1 MTVLLVG
8 ETGTGKELFARGMH
22 AASPRSAEP
31 FVAIN
36 CAAIPE
42 TLLESELFGHEP
54 GAFTDAKTLKR
65 GLLEVAERGTV
76 FLDEV
81 AELPPQAPGK
91 APESGGGQA
100 LPPTGRIRRADT
112 PGAHHR
118 RNQHGTRTRR
128 GKQPLSRR
136 EGRWSDAAVSYESL
150 VRDPLANE
158 QTRLSALRWL
168 GRVYLEQG
176 NRGAAMDVLEAAVAA
191 ATQAG
196 SPSKIAQA
204 LNVVAIVHQSSGDL
218 DRAELIYR
226 EARGTAESIR
236 DSEAMAM
243 IDQNLGTVASIRGDI
258 RGALES
264 FQRSLAGYRA
274 LGMLDHAA
282 QVLNNI
288 GLAYTDLGE
297 LDEAE
302 AAYAAAAE
310 AFGEQHDR
318 PNEMNVALNQVQLCI
333 ATGRFDDAQERVEA
347 LLALTGEIAP
357 SWRGE
362 VFRHVGVIARER
374 GDYVKAAEYLGR
386 AGECA
391 EEGEDLLLKA
401 DVAEQLA
408 ELYWTQKRHRDMLA
422 HLNKSHALYSR
433 LKAQHRVAQVER
445 RNAALESRF
454 LEMAHHWGDSIE
466 SKDHYTQGHCER
478 VAFFACV
485 LADSMGMDSRSLFW
499 FRLGALLHDIGKI
512 IVPTEV
518 LNKAGP
524 LTGRGVGDDE
534 APPGGWSRA
543 RCGYRFS
550 RGRTGG
556 HQESSRALGWHRL
569 SGRSGGRR
577 DPLRRAQS
585 SAWRMCTTR
594 SRRRG
599 RIATAC
605 RTRGPRKKCGRQTDN
620 SIPSFWK
627 PFSAGRN
634 LPTFGRG
641 RTPQRT
647 AVFTMDHLPGRGLTA

>member
-1 MTVLLVG
+1 VKL
-8 ETGTGKELFARGMH
+8 
-22 AASPRSAEP
+22 RS
-31 FVAIN
+31 
-36 CAAIPE
+36 
-42 TLLESELFGHEP
+42 TP
-54 GAFTDAKTLKR
+54 GSR
-65 GLLEVAERGTV
+65 E
-76 FLDEV
+76 
-81 AELPPQAPGK
+81 
-91 APESGGGQA
+91 PESPQITALVEQA
-100 LPPTGRIRRADT
+100 KLAE
-112 PGAHHR
+112 
-118 RNQHGTRTRR
+118 
-128 GKQPLSRR
+128 R

-150 VRDPLANE
+150 VRDPLADE

-191 ATQAG
+191 ATQAK

-226 EARGTAESIR
+226 EARGTAESIG
-236 DSEAMAM
+236 DAEGMAM

-288 GLAYTDLGE
+288 GLSYTDLGE
-297 LDEAE
+297 LDAAE
-302 AAYAAAAE
+302 AAYEAAAE

-333 ATGRFDDAQERVEA
+333 ATGRFDEAQQRVES

-391 EEGEDLLLKA
+391 EDGEDLLLKA

-422 HLNKSHALYSR
+422 HLNQSHALYSR

-524 LTGRGVGDDE
+524 LTREEWEIMKRHPEAGLELVADIDFPGDV
-534 APPGGWSRA
+534 RA
-543 RCGYRFS
+543 VIRNHHERWDGTGYPDGLAGEQIPFAARILCVADVYDALTTARSYRDSMSHARAAEEMRASQGQFDPQLLDAFL
-550 RGRTGG
+550 TWA
-556 HQESSRALGWHRL
+556 ESADVRPRA
-569 SGRSGGRR
+569 
-577 DPLRRAQS
+577 
-585 SAWRMCTTR
+585 
-594 SRRRG
+594 
-599 RIATAC
+599 
-605 RTRGPRKKCGRQTDN
+605 
-620 SIPSFWK
+620 
-627 PFSAGRN
+627 
-634 LPTFGRG
+634 
-641 RTPQRT
+641 TPQRNGVL
-647 AVFTMDHLPGRGLTA
+647 AMEHAPSHGLTA

>member
-1 MTVLLVG
+1 MKL
-8 ETGTGKELFARGMH
+8 
-22 AASPRSAEP
+22 RS
-31 FVAIN
+31 
-36 CAAIPE
+36 
-42 TLLESELFGHEP
+42 
-54 GAFTDAKTLKR
+54 
-65 GLLEVAERGTV
+65 
-76 FLDEV
+76 
-81 AELPPQAPGK
+81 
-91 APESGGGQA
+91 
-100 LPPTGRIRRADT
+100 T
-112 PGAHHR
+112 PG
-118 RNQHGTRTRR
+118 
-128 GKQPLSRR
+128 SREAESPQIKALVDEAKLAER

-236 DSEAMAM
+236 DAEAMAM

-258 RGALES
+258 RGALEA
-264 FQRSLAGYRA
+264 FQRSLGGYRT

-310 AFGEQHDR
+310 AFGEQHDH

-333 ATGRFDDAQERVEA
+333 ATGRFDEAQERVEN
-347 LLALTGEIAP
+347 LLTLTGEIAP

-391 EEGEDLLLKA
+391 EESEDLLLKA

-422 HLNKSHALYSR
+422 HLNQSHALYSR

-524 LTGRGVGDDE
+524 LTGEEWEMMKRHPEAGLELVADIDFPGDVRAVIRNHHERWDGTGYPDGLAGE
-534 APPGGWSRA
+534 EIPFAARILCVADVYDALTTARSYRDSLPHSRA
-543 RCGYRFS
+543 ADEMRSSQGQFDPQLLEAFLS
-550 RGRTGG
+550 WA
-556 HQESSRALGWHRL
+556 ESAEVS
-569 SGRSGGRR
+569 
-577 DPLRRAQS
+577 P
-585 SAWRMCTTR
+585 
-594 SRRRG
+594 
-599 RIATAC
+599 RI
-605 RTRGPRKKCGRQTDN
+605 
-620 SIPSFWK
+620 
-627 PFSAGRN
+627 
-634 LPTFGRG
+634 
-641 RTPQRT
+641 TPQRT
-647 AVFTMDHLPGRGLTA
+647 DVFSVEHLPHHGLTA

>member
-1 MTVLLVG
+1 M
-8 ETGTGKELFARGMH
+8 K
-22 AASPRSAEP
+22 PRSTP
-31 FVAIN
+31 GSR
-36 CAAIPE
+36 
-42 TLLESELFGHEP
+42 ESESPQIKALV
-54 GAFTDAKTLKR
+54 DQAKL
-65 GLLEVAERGTV
+65 AE
-76 FLDEV
+76 
-81 AELPPQAPGK
+81 
-91 APESGGGQA
+91 
-100 LPPTGRIRRADT
+100 
-112 PGAHHR
+112 
-118 RNQHGTRTRR
+118 
-128 GKQPLSRR
+128 R
-136 EGRWSDAAVSYESL
+136 EGRWSNAAVFYESL
-150 VRDPLANE
+150 VRDPLAKE

-191 ATQAG
+191 ATAAG

-218 DRAELIYR
+218 DRAESIYR

-236 DSEAMAM
+236 DAEAMAM

-258 RGALES
+258 REALDS
-264 FQRSLAGYRA
+264 FHRSLAGYRA

-310 AFGEQHDR
+310 AFGEQHDH

-333 ATGRFDDAQERVEA
+333 ATGRFDEAQERVEA
-347 LLALTGEIAP
+347 LLAITGEIAP

-433 LKAQHRVAQVER
+433 LKAQHRIAQVER

-485 LADSMGMDSRSLFW
+485 LADSTGMDSRSLFW

-518 LNKAGP
+518 LNKAGA
-524 LTGRGVGDDE
+524 LTGEEWAIMKRHPEAGLELVADIDFPGDV
-534 APPGGWSRA
+534 RA
-543 RCGYRFS
+543 VIRNHHERWDGTGYPD
-550 RGRTGG
+550 GLAG
-556 HQESSRALGWHRL
+556 QE
-569 SGRSGGRR
+569 
-577 DPLRRAQS
+577 
-585 SAWRMCTTR
+585 
-594 SRRRG
+594 
-599 RIATAC
+599 
-605 RTRGPRKKCGRQTDN
+605 
-620 SIPSFWK
+620 IPF
-627 PFSAGRN
+627 A
-634 LPTFGRG
+634 
-641 RTPQRT
+641 
-647 AVFTMDHLPGRGLTA
+647 

>member
-1 MTVLLVG
+1 VDQAKL
-8 ETGTGKELFARGMH
+8 
-22 AASPRSAEP
+22 AE
-31 FVAIN
+31 
-36 CAAIPE
+36 
-42 TLLESELFGHEP
+42 
-54 GAFTDAKTLKR
+54 
-65 GLLEVAERGTV
+65 
-76 FLDEV
+76 
-81 AELPPQAPGK
+81 
-91 APESGGGQA
+91 
-100 LPPTGRIRRADT
+100 
-112 PGAHHR
+112 
-118 RNQHGTRTRR
+118 
-128 GKQPLSRR
+128 R

-204 LNVVAIVHQSSGDL
+204 LNVVAIVHQTSGDL

-258 RGALES
+258 RGALEA
-264 FQRSLAGYRA
+264 FQRSLAGYRT

-297 LDEAE
+297 LDKAE

-310 AFGEQHDR
+310 AFGEQQDH

-333 ATGRFDDAQERVEA
+333 ATGRFDEAQERVEP

-374 GDYVKAAEYLGR
+374 EDYVRAAEYLGR
-386 AGECA
+386 AAECA

-422 HLNKSHALYSR
+422 HLNQSHALYSR

-518 LNKAGP
+518 LNKAGA
-524 LTGRGVGDDE
+524 LTEEEWAMMKRHPEAGLELVADIDFPGDVRAVIRNHHERWDGTGYPDGLAGEEIPFAARILCVADVYDALTTARSYRESMPHSGAAAEMRSSHGQFDPELLE
-534 APPGGWSRA
+534 AFLSWA
-543 RCGYRFS
+543 
-550 RGRTGG
+550 
-556 HQESSRALGWHRL
+556 ESAEVR
-569 SGRSGGRR
+569 
-577 DPLRRAQS
+577 
-585 SAWRMCTTR
+585 
-594 SRRRG
+594 
-599 RIATAC
+599 
-605 RTRGPRKKCGRQTDN
+605 PR
-620 SIPSFWK
+620 P
-627 PFSAGRN
+627 
-634 LPTFGRG
+634 
-641 RTPQRT
+641 TPQRNV
-647 AVFTMDHLPGRGLTA
+647 VFTMDHTSGRGLTA